1 MSIFNR
7 LAKRA
12 YTGAEV
18 VVALLLGSMFVTFIL
33 QIIFRYVLSLPIGWT
48 VEWVAIAWLWGILF
62 GYAFVVRDRDII
74 RLDIVYAVMP
84 EGVRRAMDVI
94 TGLTAA
100 AILAWTLPKCWEYVD
115 FMKIERTAYLRWPM
129 NFIFMI
135 YIPFAVAI
143 IVRSLLSVWSA
154 LLGKTHAKIA
164 PEGHDYD

>member
-1 MSIFNR
+1 MSIFKR

-100 AILAWTLPKCWEYVD
+100 AILAWTLPKCWDYVE

-129 NFIFMI
+129 NFIFLI

-154 LLGKTHAKIA
+154 LLGKTHAQIA